1 MKKIHFSVM
10 IIGILLLSGCGN
22 KPITETPQNKYILG
36 DDWSETSLTAETEE
50 ETNCIDR
57 IDDQHFSFANRT
69 FFVETDKF
77 QEISLAALD
86 TDSYVVQIYEYE
98 GNKRNIVCEYTI
110 TRRATDDAYMKCDD
124 WFFKQHVY
132 TKEVPLFEVR
142 TANRW

>member
-1 MKKIHFSVM
+1 MKRIHFGV
-10 IIGILLLSGCGN
+10 IVLGILLLSGCGGE
-22 KPITETPQNKYILG
+22 PAIEISQDKYILG
-36 DDWSETSLTAETEE
+36 DSWSEVSVTVETEDGID
-50 ETNCIDR
+50 CIDK

-77 QEISLAALD
+77 QELSLAALD
-86 TDSYVVQIYEYE
+86 IDSYVVQIYEYE

-110 TRRATDDAYMKCDD
+110 TRCATDDAYIKCDD
-124 WFFKQHVY
+124 WFFKQHIY